1 MMFLI
6 DPKKRSY
13 FEKKFEKYTIV
24 PIKFE
29 NLGSQIIYHQD
40 TNN

>member
-6 DPKKRSY
+6 DPKKRNN
-13 FEKKFEKYTIV
+13 FKKRFKKYTIV
-24 PIKFE
+24 PIKFD

-40 TNN
+40 INI